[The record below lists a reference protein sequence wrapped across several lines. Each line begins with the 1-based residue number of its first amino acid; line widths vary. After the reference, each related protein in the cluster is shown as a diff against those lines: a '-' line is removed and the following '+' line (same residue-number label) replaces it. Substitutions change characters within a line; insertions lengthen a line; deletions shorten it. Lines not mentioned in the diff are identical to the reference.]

1 MDARLALTHAMVQ
14 VACEQWHVDALHL
27 KGAALDE
34 SVAWPGRSGTDV
46 DLLVRPAHL
55 ARFVEGLRHLGWVQ
69 RERFHTGSSF
79 EHAAGF
85 YHPGW
90 APLDVHRHFPGL
102 GRSADEGFDVL
113 WPERTERTIA
123 GIPCAVPSLEA
134 QALVVLV
141 HAARSGGGSRA
152 ALDVQA
158 AYWSADQARQKA
170 IEALAE
176 RLDAQLPLDIALQR
190 DLDSHRGRSDFALWR
205 VAAEGGTRL
214 DEWRA
219 RAAAAPT
226 RIGAARVLARSLL
239 VNRDSLSIRLGR
251 PISRVEVVREFIA
264 RLIRAIMQEWRRVRL
279 R

>member
-1 MDARLALTHAMVQ
+1 MDVRLAMTHAAIQ
-14 VACEQWHVDALHL
+14 VACDQWQVDALHL

-34 SVAWPGRSGTDV
+34 SVAWPGRSGSDV
-46 DLLVRPAHL
+46 DLLVRPGHL
-55 ARFVEGLRHLGWVQ
+55 GHFITGLRRLGWLQ

-85 YHPGW
+85 FHPGW

-102 GRSADEGFDVL
+102 GRTAEEAFDVL
-113 WPERTERTIA
+113 WADRIERTIA
-123 GIPCAVPSLEA
+123 EVPCAVPSLAA

-158 AYWSADQARQKA
+158 AYWSADQDRRTA
-170 IEALAE
+170 IETLAE
-176 RLDAQLPLDIALQR
+176 RLDAQLPLDIALRR
-190 DLDSHRGRSDFALWR
+190 DLAPHRGRSDFALWR

-226 RIGAARVLARSLL
+226 RVGAARVLARSLL

-251 PISRVEVVREFIA
+251 PISRGEVVREFIA
-264 RLIRAIMQEWRRVRL
+264 RLIRAIVQEWRRMRP